1 MGKASSGEGNNS
13 GKRTAQK
20 HKFYKFGGGGGD
32 KGTSN
37 DGHKGNQDDQSNGGK
52 EHPKIFPLDK
62 YREKPLPEK
71 LSLPGILISTTKD
84 KEKAAEL
91 EIINYLENIADELYP
106 ETSEGKEDSNE
117 GNLDFE
123 EMLKRDLES
132 MKDQSAKS
140 QRFRLCSRDSFCLI
154 YVIVLPPL
162 RPHRLVEYVLEQAAS
177 TGKYPL
183 RHCKRLIPISATAGA
198 TLRQLSEVTASVVK
212 TGFESPDGQAFKF
225 AVNTNSRSSDKL
237 ERMEMIRAVAEQ
249 VAMLGGGHTVDL
261 KNADKTI
268 LVEVYKNNLGV
279 TVLNDYE
286 KYKKYNPGAVAT
298 QAAQK
303 QATSTP
309 SSGPSV
315 LPLTLSHSTEQDMVV
330 KPMPKNENRRRR
342 AASIADSHTSP
353 RSQTYKRIKVVEEG
367 ETEKTEEDVEAGE
380 LVEDENT
387 VLGDDF
393 EEIIEQGRVVR
404 FRKGGN

>member
-91 EIINYLENIADELYP
+91 EIIKYLENIADELYP

-140 QRFRLCSRDSFCLI
+140 QRFMI

-198 TLRQLSEVTASVVK
+198 TLRQLSKVTASVVK
-212 TGFESPDGQAFKF
+212 AGFESPDGQAFKF

-404 FRKGGN
+404 FRKDGN